1 MVFALE
7 VNVVEVSSVNITVAL
22 LTLTIL
28 LVQRSVLD
36 ASASLKDIQD

>member
-7 VNVVEVSSVNITVAL
+7 VNVIEESSVNITVAL

-36 ASASLKDIQD
+36 ASASMKDIQD